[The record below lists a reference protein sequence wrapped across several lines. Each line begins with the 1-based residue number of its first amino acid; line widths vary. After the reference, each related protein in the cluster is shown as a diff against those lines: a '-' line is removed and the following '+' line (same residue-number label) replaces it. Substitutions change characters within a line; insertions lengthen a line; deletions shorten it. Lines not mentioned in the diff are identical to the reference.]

1 MSNYAKRIANCLNG
15 RVGTVDASTI
25 GACADDEISRLQSA
39 NMELAEALR
48 KIIAK
53 DIEPVSAFNHADWR
67 KLLGNARAALARHT
81 TIDTTTMP
89 PPDTHYSDP
98 GSGQRMPAFGLR
110 HLDEAYAEID
120 RLRGLLERV
129 YRLHPSTRDMIDD
142 AAAASEAR
150 L

>member
-1 MSNYAKRIANCLNG
+1 MSNYTKRIANC
-15 RVGTVDASTI
+15 R
-25 GACADDEISRLQSA
+25 
-39 NMELAEALR
+39 
-48 KIIAK
+48 
-53 DIEPVSAFNHADWR
+53 F
-67 KLLGNARAALARHT
+67 ARGHQAM

-129 YRLHPSTRDMIDD
+129 YRLHPSTRAMIDD
-142 AAAASEAR
+142 AAASEAR